1 MHGEG
6 TYKWP
11 DGRMYKGSYIN
22 DKKDGFGVY
31 SYPDKRQ
38 YSGQWSN
45 GVQHGEGTFRS
56 PTGVERKG
64 IWKEGKRIGWTD
76 GKDTSS
82 TMSGQM
88 SLQSRKFRGTS
99 SKASSYAKV
108 KK

>member
-38 YSGQWSN
+38 YSG
-45 GVQHGEGTFRS
+45 
-56 PTGVERKG
+56 
-64 IWKEGKRIGWTD
+64 
-76 GKDTSS
+76 
-82 TMSGQM
+82 
-88 SLQSRKFRGTS
+88 
-99 SKASSYAKV
+99 
-108 KK
+108 